1 MNQKTQAFTIM
12 DQNRDGFIDK
22 NDLRDTFAALG
33 RLNVKQEEI
42 DDMLKE
48 ASGPINFTVFL
59 TMFGEKLK
67 GADPEETIL
76 NAFKVFDP
84 EGKGVLR
91 KEYVT
96 EMLTTQADR
105 FTAEEMEQMFTAFP
119 PDVSGNLDYKNLVHI
134 ITHGEEKDQ
143 E

>member
-1 MNQKTQAFTIM
+1 MAFTIM
-12 DQNRDGFIDK
+12 DHNRDGFIDK

-42 DDMLKE
+42 DEMLKD
-48 ASGPINFTVFL
+48 ASGPVNFTVFL
-59 TMFGEKLK
+59 TMFEEKLK

-76 NAFKVFDP
+76 NALKVFDP

-91 KEYVT
+91 KDSVT
-96 EMLTTQADR
+96 EMLTTQVDR
-105 FTAEEMEQMFTAFP
+105 FSPEEMEQMFAAFP
-119 PDVSGNLDYKNLVHI
+119 PDVAGNLDYKNLIHI
-134 ITHGEEKDQ
+134 ITHGEEKDP

>member
-1 MNQKTQAFTIM
+1 M

-48 ASGPINFTVFL
+48 ASG
-59 TMFGEKLK
+59 
-67 GADPEETIL
+67 ADPEETIL

-84 EGKGVLR
+84 EGKGILK

-105 FTAEEMEQMFTAFP
+105 FSAEEMEQMFTAFP
-119 PDVSGNLDYKNLVHI
+119 PDAAGNLDYRNLVHI